1 MMSVEESASGSN
13 DEVIPE
19 ATPGYRAPPMRLLSQ
34 MVEADK
40 GDESLEKYKS
50 DLLGNFQE
58 VVVIEDENPCNVL
71 IRKMEFLSEEKDG
84 LFIDLT
90 LPKDVISQTNFIVKE
105 GSLYKIR
112 ISFQVQRE
120 IVTGLQYVHAIKRM
134 GLKVDTETYMCGSFA
149 PKLDMQ
155 EFTTP
160 QQDVPS
166 GMLALGK
173 YRVVSLF
180 TDDDKNE
187 ILKWEWGLEIKSDWE

>member
-1 MMSVEESASGSN
+1 MSLKELASGSN
-13 DEVIPE
+13 DEMVPE
-19 ATPGYRAPPMRLLSQ
+19 PTPGYRAPPMRLLSQ

-40 GDESLEKYKS
+40 DDESLEKYKS
-50 DLLGNFQE
+50 DLLGNFAE
-58 VVVIEDENPCNVL
+58 VVVIDNANPCNVL

-84 LFIDLT
+84 LLIDLT
-90 LPKDVISQTNFIVKE
+90 QPKDVISQTNFVVKE
-105 GSLYKIR
+105 GTPFKIR

-120 IVTGLQYVHAIKRM
+120 IVTGLQYVHAVKRM
-134 GLKVDTETYMCGSFA
+134 GLKVDTETHMCGSFA

-166 GMLALGK
+166 GMLALGN

-187 ILKWEWGLEIKSDWE
+187 ILRWEWGLEIKSEWE